1 MQQNNQHLQQQQK
14 ERRRR
19 KEIDPV
25 VVVVGNTKTG
35 STYNHVVHT
44 ASGVW
49 SSVQRA
55 GTIS

>member
-1 MQQNNQHLQQQQK
+1 MQQNNQHTTTTK

>member
-1 MQQNNQHLQQQQK
+1 MQQNNQHTTTTK
-14 ERRRR
+14 DRRRR